1 MRNLNKIANIVIV
14 LVVIVLLAT
23 VVIGVLSIIGIVPG
37 NLIGILWVVIIAT
50 DIGLIVFMLMLLDQ
64 DD

>member
-1 MRNLNKIANIVIV
+1 MRHLDKIANVVIV
-14 LVVIVLLAT
+14 LVVFVLIAT
-23 VVIGVLSIIGIVPG
+23 VVVGVLSIINVVPG
-37 NLIGILWVVIIAT
+37 NLIGILWVVIIAA

>member
-1 MRNLNKIANIVIV
+1 MRNLNKMANIVIV
-14 LVVIVLLAT
+14 LVVLVLLAT
-23 VVIGVLSIIGIVPG
+23 VVVGVLSIIGIVPG

>member
-1 MRNLNKIANIVIV
+1 MRNRDKLANIVIALVV
-14 LVVIVLLAT
+14 LVLIAT
-23 VVIGVLSIIGIVPG
+23 VVVGVLSIIGIVPG

>member
-1 MRNLNKIANIVIV
+1 MRHLDKIANIVIV
-14 LVVIVLLAT
+14 LVVLVLIAT
-23 VVIGVLSIIGIVPG
+23 VVVGVLSIIGIVPG
-37 NLIGILWVVIIAT
+37 NLIGILWVVIIAL